1 MSSIAVHE
9 AKQMLRKELKK
20 RIAALSVEERANQS
34 QYVITKLISHPIYKR
49 SQRISVYLPMIH
61 EEVNTEGIL
70 RHIFKSKKSCFI
82 PQYIGPKM
90 EMLKLYSMEDY
101 QSLPV
106 TKWNI
111 KQPATDDKREE
122 ALSSGGLDLIIMPG
136 LGFSTDGDRIGRG
149 KAYYDTYLK
158 RCSEHQSGM
167 PKTIAVAFK
176 EQILEDIPTTDS
188 DQKVDHVLFG
198 YMDEG

>member
-1 MSSIAVHE
+1 MWY
-9 AKQMLRKELKK
+9 LG
-20 RIAALSVEERANQS
+20 
-34 QYVITKLISHPIYKR
+34 
-49 SQRISVYLPMIH
+49 SQRISVYLPMLH
-61 EEVNTEGIL
+61 EEINTEGIL
-70 RHIFKSKKSCFI
+70 RHIFTNNKSCFI

-90 EMLKLYSMEDY
+90 EMLKLHSMEDY

-111 KQPATDDKREE
+111 KQPAADEQREE

-136 LGFSTDGDRIGRG
+136 LGFTKDGDRIGRG
-149 KAYYDTYLK
+149 KGYYDTYLQ
-158 RCSEHQSGM
+158 RCSEHKSGM

-176 EQILEDIPTTDS
+176 EQILENIPTTES
-188 DQKVDHVLFG
+188 DKKVDHVLFG